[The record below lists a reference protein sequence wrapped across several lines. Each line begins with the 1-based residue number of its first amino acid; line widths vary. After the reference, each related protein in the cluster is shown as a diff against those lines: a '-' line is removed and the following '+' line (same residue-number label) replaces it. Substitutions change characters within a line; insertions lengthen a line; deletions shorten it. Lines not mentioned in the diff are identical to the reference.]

1 MTTQRPRVPL
11 VPARIVLLAGVGATL
26 VMGFA
31 NPVVSAEPVAQ
42 QQVVDKAQLTLEAF
56 AADGQLKDQFKQL
69 SKEKHGVKKEKYLRV
84 ESEPAI
90 ETTPTEYSGVY
101 RVTDMP
107 FTLRFNVDSKGVVTG
122 SGDEALTESVRRTFT
137 LRNGK
142 VQGALLTATK
152 VYSDGAREKFEGSF
166 LNRTD
171 RNSPTEPGVTIFGLG
186 VVLTTPFEVN
196 GLTYDKLF
204 YHLK

>member
-1 MTTQRPRVPL
+1 MKNVIGAL
-11 VPARIVLLAGVGATL
+11 SLGFIVLAGS
-26 VMGFA
+26 
-31 NPVVSAEPVAQ
+31 VSAQTVSSASDVQ
-42 QQVVDKAQLTLEAF
+42 SRTRAI
-56 AADGQLKDQFKQL
+56 AASFTKFKQL

-101 RVTDMP
+101 RVPDMP
-107 FTLRFNVDSKGVVTG
+107 FTLRLNVDSKGVVTG

-152 VYSDGAREKFEGSF
+152 VYADGTSAPIEGAFMNRSTFE
-166 LNRTD
+166 
-171 RNSPTEPGVTIFGLG
+171 SPTDTGRTVFGFG
-186 VVLTTPFEVN
+186 TRISPIEFSGN
-196 GLTYDKLF
+196 TYDKLF
-204 YHLK
+204 YERSR